1 MPCLLAPRFSS
12 MKTFV
17 KHPNSPGKRKGVW
30 TLISCCVH
38 PNAFSPPTSQKEDT
52 FLHGVSQMAE
62 PGGHRCQGKEAS
74 PWRTVLPLG
83 LVPLTYASSF
93 MLGRAVGWDVGG
105 WGVADG

>member
-1 MPCLLAPRFSS
+1 M
-12 MKTFV
+12 
-17 KHPNSPGKRKGVW
+17 W

-38 PNAFSPPTSQKEDT
+38 PKAFSPPTSQKEDT
-52 FLHGVSQMAE
+52 FLHGASQMAE
-62 PGGHRCQGKEAS
+62 PGKEAS

-83 LVPLTYASSF
+83 LAPLTYASSF